1 MINEQL
7 IVGRWSTCKEIVML
21 TDPVKKSIEPVD
33 QVRCD
38 DCPPERVCAWDCEQ
52 GQGVL
57 EILMGEALAEQARLM
72 LPIGNEPTQQALYD
86 IYT

>member
-1 MINEQL
+1 MPTNSFSNSR
-7 IVGRWSTCKEIVML
+7 G
-21 TDPVKKSIEPVD
+21 PVD
-33 QVRCD
+33 RKRCE

-57 EILMGEALAEQARLM
+57 EIMMGEALAEQARLAARESIG
-72 LPIGNEPTQQALYD
+72 LEAEPIDRVLYE

>member
-1 MINEQL
+1 MVLLVTGYSLFSLEVAMPTNSIL
-7 IVGRWSTCKEIVML
+7 KPVG
-21 TDPVKKSIEPVD
+21 PVD
-33 QVRCD
+33 QSRCD

-57 EILMGEALAEQARLM
+57 EIMMGEALAEQARAM
-72 LPIGNEPTQQALYD
+72 QPIGSEPTQQALYD

>member
-1 MINEQL
+1 MMTDSIPEA
-7 IVGRWSTCKEIVML
+7 VG
-21 TDPVKKSIEPVD
+21 PVNPE
-33 QVRCD
+33 RCA

-57 EILMGEALAEQARLM
+57 EIMMGEALAEQARAM
-72 LPIGNEPTQQALYD
+72 LPSGSEPTRQALYD

>member
-1 MINEQL
+1 MPTDSIPKF
-7 IVGRWSTCKEIVML
+7 VG
-21 TDPVKKSIEPVD
+21 PVD

-38 DCPPERVCAWDCEQ
+38 DCPPEHVCAWDCEQ

-57 EILMGEALAEQARLM
+57 EIMMGEALAEQARAKQSE
-72 LPIGNEPTQQALYD
+72 GSEPTQQALYD

>member
-1 MINEQL
+1 
-7 IVGRWSTCKEIVML
+7 ML
-21 TDPVKKSIEPVD
+21 TDPVKKAIEPVD
-33 QVRCD
+33 QDRCA

-57 EILMGEALAEQARLM
+57 EIMMGEALAEQARLP
-72 LPIGNEPTQQALYD
+72 LPTESEAEPGQQVLYE

>member
-1 MINEQL
+1 
-7 IVGRWSTCKEIVML
+7 ML
-21 TDPVKKSIEPVD
+21 TDPVKQAIEPVD
-33 QVRCD
+33 QDRCA

-57 EILMGEALAEQARLM
+57 EIMMGEALAEQARLP
-72 LPIGNEPTQQALYD
+72 LPTESEAEPGQQVLYE

>member
-1 MINEQL
+1 
-7 IVGRWSTCKEIVML
+7 ML
-21 TDPVKKSIEPVD
+21 TENATRNTQYAPPEIGPVD
-33 QVRCD
+33 QARCD

-57 EILMGEALAEQARLM
+57 EIMMGEALAEQARLT
-72 LPIGNEPTQQALYD
+72 LPSGSEPTQQALYD

>member
-1 MINEQL
+1 MSTNL
-7 IVGRWSTCKEIVML
+7 TPKSVG
-21 TDPVKKSIEPVD
+21 PVD
-33 QVRCD
+33 QSRCD

-57 EILMGEALAEQARLM
+57 EIMMGEALAEQARTK
-72 LPIGNEPTQQALYD
+72 LPEGSEPTQQALYD